1 MTNQILN
8 HVVQS
13 TAVAAV
19 CALLTLALRH
29 NRAHVRYALWVAAS
43 AKFLIPFAALVAVG
57 RLVGTKWLPPA
68 AARGPFLVELVSQP
82 ISRSVL
88 PAGTRVPIVLASA
101 SSASESL
108 PMVVAAIWAVGTLV
122 LLIRWAVQWRAVSR
136 IADAA
141 TVMTDGREVAILRR
155 LEDQR
160 GARRRVAVLAS
171 DSSLEP
177 GVFGWFAP
185 CLLWPRG
192 ISAHLDDSQVEAIL
206 AHELSHVGRYDNLM
220 AALQTAVQAVFW
232 FHPLVWWIGARLV
245 DERERACDED
255 VLQQG
260 SEPEVYAESILRTCR
275 FSIEP
280 PLACVAG
287 VTGADLKRRIETIMM
302 HRGAV
307 TLGVLKR
314 ALLAM
319 VGIAAVGGPLA
330 IGVVNAPRLRAQTA
344 SLRIG
349 EQKFEVASVKP
360 NGSGDGP
367 NRLAL
372 QPGGRITAENM
383 SLRNLV
389 RFAFQVQD
397 FQLVGGPEWIAKERF
412 DIVAKAEHDI
422 TPAPPGTTGPGQLML
437 RSLLADRFKLA
448 IHQEKRELPVYA
460 LVVARSDGRLGPQLQ
475 RSTVDCQAIVAAQ
488 LGRGGPAPMVNG
500 RPQCGMRNAPGTLLG
515 GGFPLSQLLTALS
528 PFVQR
533 TVVDRTGLTGNF
545 DVELH
550 WTPEQ
555 ILTPPPGAPPLP
567 PIDPNGPSLFTAI
580 QEQLGLKLE
589 STKDSVDVLVIDH
602 MERPT
607 PD

>member
-19 CALLTLALRH
+19 CALLTLALRN
-29 NRAHVRYALWVAAS
+29 NRAHVRYGLWLAAS
-43 AKFLIPFAALVAVG
+43 AKFLIPFAPLVAVG
-57 RLVGTKWLPPA
+57 RMAGSKLLPPTA
-68 AARGPFLVELVSQP
+68 GHGPFVVELVSQP
-82 ISRSVL
+82 LSRTVL
-88 PAGTRVPIVLASA
+88 PAGARVPMLLGSG
-101 SSASESL
+101 STGWESL
-108 PMVVAAIWAVGTLV
+108 PIALAAVWAVGALV
-122 LLIRWAVQWRAVSR
+122 LLIRWAVQWRALVR

-141 TVMTDGREVAILRR
+141 TVVTDGREVAILRR
-155 LEDQR
+155 LEDER
-160 GARRRVAVLAS
+160 GTRRRVTVLVS
-171 DSSLEP
+171 DTSLEP

-185 CLLWPRG
+185 RLLWPRG
-192 ISAHLDDSQVEAIL
+192 ISAHLDDSQIEAIL
-206 AHELSHVGRYDNLM
+206 AHELSHVGRYDNVM
-220 AALQTAVQAVFW
+220 AALQMAVQAVFW
-232 FHPLVWWIGARLV
+232 FHPLVWWLGARLV

-255 VLQQG
+255 VLRRG
-260 SEPEVYAESILRTCR
+260 SEPEIYAESILRTCR
-275 FSIEP
+275 FSIES
-280 PLACVAG
+280 PLVCVAG

-302 HRGAV
+302 HRGAD
-307 TLGVLKR
+307 TLSVLKR
-314 ALLAM
+314 ALLAI

-330 IGVVNAPRLRAQTA
+330 IGVVHAPRLRAQA
-344 SLRIG
+344 DSLRIG

-360 NGSGDGP
+360 NHSGDGP

-383 SLRNLV
+383 ALRNLV
-389 RFAFQVQD
+389 RFAFQLQD
-397 FQLVGGPEWIAKERF
+397 FQLVGGPDWIAKERF
-412 DIVAKAEHDI
+412 DVVAKAEHDI
-422 TPAPPGTTGPGQLML
+422 VPTPPGTTGPGQLML

-475 RSTVDCQAIVAAQ
+475 RSAVDCQAIVTAQ

-500 RPQCGMRNAPGTLLG
+500 RPQCGMRNAPGNLIG
-515 GGFPLSQLLTALS
+515 GGFPLSQLVTALS
-528 PFVQR
+528 QFAQR

-555 ILTPPPGAPPLP
+555 LLTPPPGAPPLP
-567 PIDPNGPSLFTAI
+567 PVDPNGPSLFTAV

-589 STKDSVDVLVIDH
+589 STKDSVEVLVIDH
-602 MERPT
+602 VEHPT